1 MNMRRLRCLA
11 RSQTLASSEL
21 FGSVAAMASCGYC
34 PSDLVTIRISTML
47 MTMQNPKRLQPVVA
61 VVLGD
66 LLAFMIAGFLQIFLC
81 VCV

>member
-47 MTMQNPKRLQPVVA
+47 MDDAKPEA
-61 VVLGD
+61 
-66 LLAFMIAGFLQIFLC
+66 AAAGRCSRTWRSVSIYDCRFPANFL